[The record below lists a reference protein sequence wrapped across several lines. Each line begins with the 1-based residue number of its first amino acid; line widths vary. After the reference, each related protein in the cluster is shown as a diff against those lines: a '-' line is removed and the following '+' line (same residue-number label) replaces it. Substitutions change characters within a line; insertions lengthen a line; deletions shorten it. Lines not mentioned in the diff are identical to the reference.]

1 MTNPLIDKWNQIQK
15 EKEKPETAFEL
26 TPEFK
31 EAIDKQKEDEVRYL
45 ASLPKDLPS
54 VATGT
59 GITASNYTA
68 AYNSSIS
75 YSPKPKPFTTYD
87 KNDTKLQFLQVAEMV
102 KYGKAVVTGM
112 TTEYNFNTYHSAD
125 QHKVVFEVYL
135 DR

>member
-1 MTNPLIDKWNQIQK
+1 MSNPLIEKWEELNKKK
-15 EKEKPETAFEL
+15 EEPKVAFEL

-31 EAIDKQKEDEVRYL
+31 EAIDKQKEDRIRYL

-54 VATGT
+54 VTTGT
-59 GITASNYTA
+59 GVTASNYTA

-87 KNDTKLQFLQVAEMV
+87 RDNTRLQFLQVAEMV
-102 KYGKAVVTGM
+102 KYGKAVVRGM
-112 TTEYNFNTYHSAD
+112 TTEINFNHSYSAD